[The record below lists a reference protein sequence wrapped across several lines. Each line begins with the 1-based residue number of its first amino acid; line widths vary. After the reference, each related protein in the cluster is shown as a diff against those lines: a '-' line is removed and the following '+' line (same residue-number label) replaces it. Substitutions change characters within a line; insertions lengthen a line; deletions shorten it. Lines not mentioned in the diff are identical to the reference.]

1 MLRKQV
7 LQSCLKFSWVLRDN
21 RSFLWSLAVI
31 FFSQSSF
38 MTKNFI
44 KTRLWPKETWRIYW
58 LLFCVKLTLLFAL
71 ARCYL
76 ISLYFYLIKYILLL
90 LKQHLEMHYR
100 FSRGVSSAADCN
112 WSANDL
118 YFQNQGFSE
127 KWGKKGKSSA
137 EYQWDLD
144 CPLAYLCPYEETDQL
159 SLNLI
164 VVLSARFF
172 PMGNVNTPIC
182 FVWPE
187 TNMVQSLTLYAFF
200 FLVFECFM
208 FIRTHRALTWNK
220 PKVSSKF
227 SFTRRSLKFIFVF
240 CGLERLEDNPKQCT
254 WVSRLFLFL

>member
-118 YFQNQGFSE
+118 YLQNQGFSE

-144 CPLAYLCPYEETDQL
+144 CLLAYLCPYEETDQL

-164 VVLSARFF
+164 VVLLARFP
-172 PMGNVNTPIC
+172 PMGNVNTPILLC
-182 FVWPE
+182 
-187 TNMVQSLTLYAFF
+187 LTRNKYGTKFNFLCFF
-200 FLVFECFM
+200 FSVFECFM